1 MKARESTSWQK
12 SNFPTTPKTSLQSI
26 QVFSTTTKNLFILLY
41 IFPEMTELFEL
52 KLYIRISPKQ
62 IRNTENF
69 SSESCDLF
77 GNWKQ
82 RLKMVA
88 GILEV

>member
-1 MKARESTSWQK
+1 
-12 SNFPTTPKTSLQSI
+12 
-26 QVFSTTTKNLFILLY
+26 
-41 IFPEMTELFEL
+41 MTELFEL